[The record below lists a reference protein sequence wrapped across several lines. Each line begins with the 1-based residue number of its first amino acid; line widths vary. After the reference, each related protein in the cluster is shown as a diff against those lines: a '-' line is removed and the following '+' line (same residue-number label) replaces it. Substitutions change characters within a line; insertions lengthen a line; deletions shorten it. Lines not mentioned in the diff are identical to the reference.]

1 MPGGATCSRADAV
14 THAAVV
20 LEPALTVTVWAGRRR
35 LDVDLPAHVPL
46 AELLP
51 PLADRLGVIDTAALA
66 GARLLVASGDALD
79 PGLGLAEQGVRQGE
93 VLELVV
99 GTLRLPNLY
108 DDPAAA
114 IAAVAAAPPLRPVV
128 LGSTQLG
135 AAGLG
140 LLTTWFELLGW
151 AGPPG
156 LLAPTSLAL
165 VLLAAGALLAT
176 LWPAAALLMACSAG
190 GFAGLAGSRV
200 DHEASWLGAGL
211 AIVLAGL
218 LAGLALDEGRR
229 WLLPL
234 LAVGASAAVLG
245 AVDLGGLDRAA
256 VASIGLV
263 LAAAAPPL
271 LPRVA
276 TSLAVPDDAGLDC
289 DTARTLARSARGL
302 VDALTAALA
311 AVVLVLVLVL
321 GVREAAVPL
330 TAVCGLLLLLRAKGS
345 EVRVVLGVLG
355 GSACL
360 LVAASRLPGQV
371 PAITAALTLVTI
383 ALATGTQK
391 AGWSATAQLAND
403 RLERAALMSLPVCGF
418 LAAGGFAWLERA
430 A

>member
-35 LDVDLPAHVPL
+35 LDVDLPGHVPL

-128 LGSTQLG
+128 LGSTLLG
-135 AAGLG
+135 AAGLS

-151 AGPPG
+151 AGPLG

-211 AIVLAGL
+211 AVVLAGL
-218 LAGLALDEGRR
+218 VVGLALDQGRR

-245 AVDLGGLDRAA
+245 AADLGGLDRAA

-263 LAAAAPPL
+263 LAAGV
-271 LPRVA
+271 VA
-276 TSLAVPDDAGLDC
+276 GPEIL
-289 DTARTLARSARGL
+289 
-302 VDALTAALA
+302 
-311 AVVLVLVLVL
+311 
-321 GVREAAVPL
+321 
-330 TAVCGLLLLLRAKGS
+330 
-345 EVRVVLGVLG
+345 
-355 GSACL
+355 
-360 LVAASRLPGQV
+360 
-371 PAITAALTLVTI
+371 
-383 ALATGTQK
+383 
-391 AGWSATAQLAND
+391 D
-403 RLERAALMSLPVCGF
+403 RLQ
-418 LAAGGFAWLERA
+418 AGVSGTSSIR
-430 A
+430 